1 MGDETLQGLTQPVY
15 GAELKSLSKN
25 LQANLKN
32 WKIILKNLKIL
43 KYWKID
49 VWLDPSKKFQL
60 NPSIKHF

>member
-49 VWLDPSKKFQL
+49 V
-60 NPSIKHF
+60 